1 MKSYKVYMHIFPNGK
16 RYIGSTCCALE
27 TRWNN
32 GKGYRNHDK
41 VYDAICKFGW
51 DNVHHYLLFDE
62 LSKDEALNIENALIY
77 KFQTHKKTFGYNTRV
92 SPLPNDFILPAYK
105 KKRIH
110 CKPTYKLVPQE
121 KLTRLYLRKPVQI
134 VETGEVFESI
144 TYAARCFMV
153 NKTAICCA
161 LRNPNYTSCGYHW
174 QYLNE
179 SEKL

>member
-16 RYIGSTCCALE
+16 RYIGSTCCSLE

-51 DNVHHYLLFDE
+51 DNINHYLLFE
-62 LSKDEALNIENALIY
+62 GLTKDEALNIENALIL
-77 KFQTHKKTFGYNTRV
+77 KFKSHKSLGYNTRAS
-92 SPLPNDFILPAYK
+92 SPPSGFVLPAYK
-105 KKRIH
+105 KRRII
-110 CKPTYKLVPQE
+110 CKPTYELVPQE
-121 KLTRLYLRKPVQI
+121 KQTRVYLRKPVQI

-153 NKTAICCA
+153 NTEAIRGA

-174 QYLNE
+174 KYTE
-179 SEKL
+179 E